1 MLLHMSPVK
10 PLRTRPTRGEVRDR
24 ILDAASK
31 VFAAEGFAG
40 ATIDAIG
47 QTAGFTKGAV
57 YSNFESK
64 DELFLALVDREFEL
78 RGEQIAIALDR
89 SDGDTAAAAREVSR
103 SVLDSVR
110 DHSDYYVLLVEYWL
124 RAQRDPQLRE
134 RLIERRRAAADQA
147 LHIVESTDTVPG
159 TGGWPTSP
167 SSSSPSTWASRWKRC
182 CVREPST
189 PSCSRNSSPHCWNRF
204 RFPAIRES
212 HTMDAKEVPDD
223 IAPAITAA
231 GLGSTVSTGRCSRG
245 RPGPDAGVS
254 RHSDAR
260 RSGSDNAVADARG
273 TIQGQSRLAERA
285 RRNDAARDPPALLDR
300 SLRRHR

>member
-1 MLLHMSPVK
+1 MSPVK

-47 QTAGFTKGAV
+47 QAAGFTKGAV

-64 DELFLALVDREFEL
+64 DELFLALLDREFEL

-124 RAQRDPQLRE
+124 RAQRDPQLRD
-134 RLIERRRAAADQA
+134 RLIERRRAAAGQA

-159 TGGWPTSP
+159 DRRLT
-167 SSSSPSTWASRWKRC
+167 
-182 CVREPST
+182 
-189 PSCSRNSSPHCWNRF
+189 
-204 RFPAIRES
+204 
-212 HTMDAKEVPDD
+212 D
-223 IAPAITAA
+223 IAQLVVTLNLGVAMEEVLRPGTINPDLLAQLITA
-231 GLGSTVSTGRCSRG
+231 LLESIPVSG
-245 RPGPDAGVS
+245 D
-254 RHSDAR
+254 
-260 RSGSDNAVADARG
+260 
-273 TIQGQSRLAERA
+273 
-285 RRNDAARDPPALLDR
+285 
-300 SLRRHR
+300 

>member
-47 QTAGFTKGAV
+47 QAAGFTKGAV

-64 DELFLALVDREFEL
+64 DELFLALLDREFEL

-124 RAQRDPQLRE
+124 RAQRDPQLRD

-159 TGGWPTSP
+159 DRRLT
-167 SSSSPSTWASRWKRC
+167 
-182 CVREPST
+182 
-189 PSCSRNSSPHCWNRF
+189 
-204 RFPAIRES
+204 
-212 HTMDAKEVPDD
+212 D
-223 IAPAITAA
+223 IAQLVVTLNLGVAMEEVLRPGTINRDLLAQLITA
-231 GLGSTVSTGRCSRG
+231 LLESIPVS
-245 RPGPDAGVS
+245 
-254 RHSDAR
+254 
-260 RSGSDNAVADARG
+260 
-273 TIQGQSRLAERA
+273 
-285 RRNDAARDPPALLDR
+285 ND
-300 SLRRHR
+300 

>member
-1 MLLHMSPVK
+1 MLLDMSPVK

-47 QTAGFTKGAV
+47 QAAGFTKGAV

-64 DELFLALVDREFEL
+64 DELFLALLDREFEL

-134 RLIERRRAAADQA
+134 RLIGRRRAAADQA

-159 TGGWPTSP
+159 DRRLTDVAQLVVTLNLGV
-167 SSSSPSTWASRWKRC
+167 AM
-182 CVREPST
+182 E
-189 PSCSRNSSPHCWNRF
+189 
-204 RFPAIRES
+204 
-212 HTMDAKEVPDD
+212 EVLRPGTINPDLL
-223 IAPAITAA
+223 AQLITA
-231 GLGSTVSTGRCSRG
+231 
-245 RPGPDAGVS
+245 
-254 RHSDAR
+254 
-260 RSGSDNAVADARG
+260 
-273 TIQGQSRLAERA
+273 
-285 RRNDAARDPPALLDR
+285 LLE
-300 SLRRHR
+300 SIPV

>member
-1 MLLHMSPVK
+1 MLLDMSPVK
-10 PLRTRPTRGEVRDR
+10 PRRTRPTRDEVRDR

-47 QTAGFTKGAV
+47 QAAGFTKGAV

-64 DELFLALVDREFEL
+64 DELFLALLDREFEQ

-159 TGGWPTSP
+159 DRRLT
-167 SSSSPSTWASRWKRC
+167 
-182 CVREPST
+182 
-189 PSCSRNSSPHCWNRF
+189 
-204 RFPAIRES
+204 
-212 HTMDAKEVPDD
+212 D
-223 IAPAITAA
+223 IAQLVVTLN
-231 GLGSTVSTGRCSRG
+231 LGVAMEEVL
-245 RPGPDAGVS
+245 RPGTINPDL
-254 RHSDAR
+254 
-260 RSGSDNAVADARG
+260 
-273 TIQGQSRLAERA
+273 LAKLVT
-285 RRNDAARDPPALLDR
+285 ALLESIPVSGD
-300 SLRRHR
+300 

>member
-10 PLRTRPTRGEVRDR
+10 PHRTRPTRGEVRDR

-47 QTAGFTKGAV
+47 QAAGFTKGAV

-64 DELFLALVDREFEL
+64 DELFLSLLDREFEL

-124 RAQRDPQLRE
+124 RAQRDPQLRG

-159 TGGWPTSP
+159 DRRLT
-167 SSSSPSTWASRWKRC
+167 
-182 CVREPST
+182 
-189 PSCSRNSSPHCWNRF
+189 
-204 RFPAIRES
+204 
-212 HTMDAKEVPDD
+212 D
-223 IAPAITAA
+223 IAQLVVTLNLGVAMEEVLRPGTINPDLLAQLITA
-231 GLGSTVSTGRCSRG
+231 
-245 RPGPDAGVS
+245 
-254 RHSDAR
+254 
-260 RSGSDNAVADARG
+260 
-273 TIQGQSRLAERA
+273 
-285 RRNDAARDPPALLDR
+285 LLK
-300 SLRRHR
+300 SIPV